1 MSAPRPIRVL
11 LIGPSMKILGGQS
24 VQIEQV
30 LKHVGARAEI
40 DIHFQW
46 MNAPLPAP
54 FKDIRFLRTV
64 LAWMVYIPVLFARAW
79 RYDVLHAF
87 TAAYWGYYIWVLP
100 ALLAAKLFR
109 KKFLLHYHDGQ
120 ARTHLE
126 HWRWA
131 LPTMR
136 RVDALISPSR
146 FLVDVF
152 ADFGLRSHAVYNI
165 IDIERYTFR
174 SRTPLRP
181 VILHNRSFE
190 PLYNIPCTLRAFA
203 RVQAVYPDA
212 ELTLA
217 HDGPDRAALEGLARE
232 LGLRNCRFVGKV
244 AHHEIAGLYN
254 AADIYITTPN
264 IDNMPVSLLE
274 CAASGLPIVA
284 TKAGG
289 IPYLM
294 TDEENAL
301 LVPVDDHEGAANAC
315 LRLLRDPAL
324 VERLTRNAHASV
336 QAYVGAEV
344 AASWVPVY
352 RALLSGNTLKP

>member
-1 MSAPRPIRVL
+1 MTERPIRVL

-30 LKHVGARAEI
+30 LKHVGARPEV

-54 FKDIRFLRTV
+54 LRDIRFVRTL
-64 LAWMVYIPVLFARAW
+64 LAWLCYIPVLFARAW

-100 ALLAAKLFR
+100 ALLASKLYR

-126 HWRWA
+126 QWRWA

-136 RVDALISPSR
+136 HVDALISPSA

-152 ADFGLRSHAVYNI
+152 ADFGLTSHAVYNI

-181 VILHNRSFE
+181 RILHNRSFE

-203 RVQAVYPDA
+203 IVQAEYPDA
-212 ELTLA
+212 TLTLA
-217 HDGPDRAALEGLARE
+217 HDGPDRASLEALVRE
-232 LGLRNCRFVGKV
+232 LQLRNVEFVGKV
-244 AHHEIAGLYN
+244 PHHEIAGLYD

-284 TKAGG
+284 TRAGG
-289 IPYLM
+289 IPYLV
-294 TDEENAL
+294 TDEEDAL
-301 LVPVDDHEGAANAC
+301 LVPLNDHEAAARAI
-315 LRLLRDPAL
+315 LRLLRNPELAD
-324 VERLTRNAHASV
+324 RLTRRARERV
-336 QAYVGAEV
+336 QAYVGPAV
-344 AASWVPVY
+344 AASWIPVY
-352 RALLSGNTLKP
+352 RAMLAGDTLAP

>member
-30 LKHVGARAEI
+30 LKHVGARPEI
-40 DIHFQW
+40 DIQFQW

-54 FKDIRFLRTV
+54 FRDIRFLRTV
-64 LAWMVYIPVLFARAW
+64 LAWLVYVPVLFARAW

-120 ARTHLE
+120 ARAHLE

-136 RVDALISPSR
+136 RVDALVSPSR

-165 IDIERYTFR
+165 IDNERYTFR
-174 SRTPLRP
+174 SRKPLRP

-217 HDGPDRAALEGLARE
+217 HDGPDRAALEHLAHE
-232 LGLRNCRFVGKV
+232 LGLRHCRFVGRV
-244 AHHEIAGLYN
+244 AHHEIAGLYD

-284 TKAGG
+284 TRAGG

-294 TDEENAL
+294 TDEEDAL
-301 LVPVDDHEGAANAC
+301 LVPIDDDEAAANAC

-324 VERLTRNAHASV
+324 VERLTRNAYERV
-336 QAYVGAEV
+336 QAYVGSEV

-352 RALLSGNTLKP
+352 RAVLSGDTLRP